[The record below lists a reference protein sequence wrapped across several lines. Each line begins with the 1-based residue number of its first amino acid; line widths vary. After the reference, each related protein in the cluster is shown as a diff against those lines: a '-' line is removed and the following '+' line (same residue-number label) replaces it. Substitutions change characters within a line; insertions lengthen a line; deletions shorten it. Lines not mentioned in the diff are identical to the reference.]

1 MNIEKVNRV
10 IEQQLRANAQIDMYG
25 ESDHETTD
33 ILLELVDSLTH
44 EESDKVI
51 ELYNQIKK

>member
-10 IEQQLRANAQIDMYG
+10 IELQLRANAQIDMYG

-44 EESDKVI
+44 EESD
-51 ELYNQIKK
+51 